1 MTNSYFPST
10 HTYIKSRDYKSVT
23 EILREEYNEFLAN
36 FDPSPQNYGDAQHT
50 RHDELGDRHFMTVG
64 IAERAAT
71 RQVFGFQ
78 KFVTRK
84 RHLIEFEVGDGWPI
98 ALNPTTDHRIGLDDQ
113 LSEAFERFVFRPN
126 LYTPIRGELFRKP
139 FGARLGHPAGQKN
152 G

>member
-1 MTNSYFPST
+1 MARPDAGYPALPS
-10 HTYIKSRDYKSVT
+10 HFAELAI
-23 EILREEYNEFLAN
+23 IFREANLAL
-36 FDPSPQNYGDAQHT
+36 QHT

-84 RHLIEFEVGDGWPI
+84 RHLIEFEVGGGRPI
-98 ALNPTTDHRIGLDDQ
+98 ALDPATDHRIGLDDQ
-113 LSEAFERFVFRPN
+113 LSEPFERFVFRPN
-126 LYTPIRGELFRKP
+126 LDTPIRGELFPKP

-152 G
+152 GQLFTHRPTP